1 MPKQKDLK
9 RLVRSRMQKTG
20 EAYTAA
26 RLQVIRKIEEPKA
39 DLAKIA
45 GMTDAAVEKQTGRNW
60 AQWVE
65 ILDGHRAMEKP
76 HREITQFVSSLGTPD
91 WWTQM
96 VTVGY
101 ERAKGLRAKHQ
112 VARGWSVS
120 STKTIGVPVKTLF
133 LAWKDPKK
141 RAAWLADHRFT
152 VRKATAPKSMRIT
165 WVDGKSNVDVGFT
178 SKGARKS
185 TVAVQHDKLASAKDV
200 AKKRAYWARSL
211 EKLKA
216 AVEP

>member
-1 MPKQKDLK
+1 MPASKSASAK
-9 RLVRSRMQKTG
+9 RKNPG
-20 EAYTAA
+20 E
-26 RLQVIRKIEEPKA
+26 I
-39 DLAKIA
+39 
-45 GMTDAAVEKQTGRNW
+45 GDAAVKKATGCDW
-60 AQWVE
+60 KSWIWHLDKAGCATMSHKE
-65 ILDGHRAMEKP
+65 IAALVYERWPKIG
-76 HREITQFVSSLGTPD
+76 G
-91 WWTQM
+91 WWSQM

-165 WVDGKSNVDVGFT
+165 WVDGKTNVDVGFT

-185 TVAVQHDKLASAKDV
+185 TVAVQHAKLASAKDV

-216 AVEP
+216 AVEA

>member
-1 MPKQKDLK
+1 MATLRKAVRKPLATARKVVVTNGKNLRLAGVGSEAVARATGKGWDEWLK
-9 RLVRSRMQKTG
+9 VLDRAGARSMEHK
-20 EAYTAA
+20 EIA
-26 RLQVIRKIEEPKA
+26 LLLSRKCGVP
-39 DLAKIA
+39 
-45 GMTDAAVEKQTGRNW
+45 NW
-60 AQWVE
+60 W
-65 ILDGHRAMEKP
+65 
-76 HREITQFVSSLGTPD
+76 S
-91 WWTQM
+91 QM

-112 VARGWSVS
+112 VAGGWSVS
-120 STKTIGVPVKTLF
+120 SSKTIDVPVKSLF

-141 RAAWLADHRFT
+141 RAAWLKDHGFT

-178 SKGARKS
+178 PKGARKS

-200 AKKRAYWARSL
+200 AKKRAYWAKSL

-216 AVEP
+216 TVEA